1 MTTLNLM
8 VSDQLRQFKIDVDAQ
23 IAGGLKKDDAIFSVL
38 KDYIKA
44 SKKIRFEGDGYS
56 DAWRDEAAKRGLN
69 NTPDTP
75 RALDYLVTK
84 DAEELFN
91 RHGVLSK
98 VELHARYEILQEE
111 YFKHLQIESRT
122 LGDLVNNHIIPAAIK
137 YQSVKSENLLRLKAL
152 LSEATFKKTCKEQMA
167 LIEELSERIELALR
181 HVAAMTEARK
191 QANKIESARERALAY
206 CDNVKPY
213 LTSIRYEVDKMELI
227 VDNETWPLPK
237 FRELLYIR

>member
-1 MTTLNLM
+1 M
-8 VSDQLRQFKIDVDAQ
+8 
-23 IAGGLKKDDAIFSVL
+23 
-38 KDYIKA
+38 
-44 SKKIRFEGDGYS
+44 
-56 DAWRDEAAKRGLN
+56 
-69 NTPDTP
+69 
-75 RALDYLVTK
+75 
-84 DAEELFN
+84 
-91 RHGVLSK
+91 
-98 VELHARYEILQEE
+98 
-111 YFKHLQIESRT
+111 
-122 LGDLVNNHIIPAAIK
+122 
-137 YQSVKSENLLRLKAL
+137 SENLLRLKAL

-206 CDNVKPY
+206 CDSVKPY